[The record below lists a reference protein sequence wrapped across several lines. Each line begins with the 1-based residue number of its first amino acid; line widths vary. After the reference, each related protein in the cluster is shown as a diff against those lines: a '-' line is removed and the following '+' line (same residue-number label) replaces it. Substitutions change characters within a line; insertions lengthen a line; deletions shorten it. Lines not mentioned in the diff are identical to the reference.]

1 MKRIFILLLSAILL
15 LCAGGCAAAGPAP
28 DAGPSAGPDASTPS
42 GDLPQAPPAD
52 ITCVEPVYWC
62 MKIIQ
67 VCDDHILAVNTADD
81 GAPGLSRISVR
92 DGAIFRAGEQGTL
105 AFDAL
110 KPGMLVQVLGVGPV
124 DAIYPAQFETGSM
137 EILAEGDDLVG
148 MYLQVIR
155 ELWEADPGLNGGI
168 VRLGLD
174 FARAGLSPW
183 EQQTLEYL
191 TGQALGLDYI
201 TGTWAELG
209 DRGYIDREHL
219 FWEDGLFLSLEL
231 DGEMEGAGFTFR
243 AEKWRSGL
251 GAIYYGDCRAEKGA
265 DGAWT
270 YTLGGFAIA

>member
-1 MKRIFILLLSAILL
+1 MKRTLILLLLAVLL
-15 LCAGGCAAAGPAP
+15 LCAGGCAAAVPDP
-28 DAGPSAGPDASTPS
+28 DAGQSAGSDASTLA
-42 GDLPQAPPAD
+42 GDLPQEPPAD
-52 ITCVEPVYWC
+52 ITCAEPVYWH

-67 VCDDHILAVNTADD
+67 VNADSVLVVNTED
-81 GAPGLSRISVR
+81 GEGPGLSNMTVR
-92 DGAIFRAGEQGTL
+92 DKAIYRVGEQGTL

-110 KPGMLVQVLGVGPV
+110 KPGMRLEVIGGPV
-124 DAIYPAQFETGSM
+124 AESYPAQFEASAVG
-137 EILAEGDDLVG
+137 ILEDGDDLVG

-155 ELWEADPGLNGGI
+155 DLWEVDPGLNGGI

-183 EQQTLEYL
+183 EQQALEYL

-219 FWEDGLFLSLEL
+219 FWEDGLFLSLERT
-231 DGEMEGAGFTFR
+231 DETGSGAFAFR

-265 DGAWT
+265 DGVWT